1 MTSMAT
7 STVAG
12 MTAGVARVGGAG
24 GMASAPAF
32 DDDIAP
38 APFKAGMV
46 RFRRLRVLFALV
58 AREMATSYGK
68 SYGGYFWAIAQP
80 LGGVFLLAIL
90 FSLALRAPPL
100 GTSFLLFYAA
110 GTIPYQLFKITS
122 SAVARSV
129 KSNSGLLTY
138 SVVTTL
144 DAVFAKYVFSVV
156 TMFLIALVLYPTVI
170 LFFNVPVNLDL
181 GAIALAF
188 FLSSFLG
195 LGIGTLNCVL
205 FGFFPTWNNIWRVLT
220 RPLFF
225 LSGVLFLY
233 ESMPPVVQN
242 VLWYNPVVHV
252 LSLMRSGFYSEYDPQ
267 FISYPYVIGI
277 ALGSFALGGYL
288 LRRHS
293 ARLIEG

>member
-1 MTSMAT
+1 MVSAAT
-7 STVAG
+7 ST
-12 MTAGVARVGGAG
+12 
-24 GMASAPAF
+24 ASGDAF
-32 DDDIAP
+32 DASNIAP

-46 RFRRLRVLFALV
+46 RFRRPRVLFALV

-100 GTSFLLFYAA
+100 GTSFLLFYAS
-110 GTIPYQLFKITS
+110 GTIPYQLFKATS
-122 SAVARSV
+122 SATAKAV

-144 DAVFAKYVFSVV
+144 DAVFAKYIFSVV
-156 TMFLIALVLYPTVI
+156 TMFLISLVLYPTVI
-170 LFFNVPVNLDL
+170 LFFHVPVNLDL
-181 GAIALAF
+181 WAITVAF
-188 FLSSFLG
+188 FLSSLLG
-195 LGIGTLNCVL
+195 LGVGTLNCVL

-233 ESMPPVVQN
+233 ESMPPVVQR
-242 VLWYNPVVHV
+242 VLWWNPIVHV
-252 LSLMRSGFYSEYDPQ
+252 ISLMRSGFYSEYDPQ

-277 ALGSFALGGYL
+277 ALGCFLVGGYL

-293 ARLIEG
+293 AYLIEG